1 MNDRERREVIE
12 LVVTGLGEGAIS
24 IFSSSGNGEF
34 FISIVVVVSLTSSVS
49 TKTST
54 SSSSSSSSFLLL
66 KGEVE
71 NAEAG
76 GIGPS
81 FTLMLSYS
89 DSDECDK

>member
-12 LVVTGLGEGAIS
+12 LVVTGLGEGVIS

-54 SSSSSSSSFLLL
+54 SSSSSSSFLLL